1 MRSLWNSRN
10 SMHVVA
16 ACVVIVMMRFAAPL
30 LLPIVLSVMLFYMLD
45 PVVDYLERWHLPR
58 LLGPPVAPKESGAG
72 PPGRP
77 GAQPTGGAAAHDGRR

>member
-16 ACVVIVMMRFAAPL
+16 TCVVIVMMRFAAPL

-45 PVVDYLERWHLPR
+45 PVVDYLEHWHLPR
-58 LLGPPVAPKESGAG
+58 LLATLLVVVALIGTLGAG
-72 PPGRP
+72 LTFLWP
-77 GAQPTGGAAAHDGRR
+77 QIDSV